1 MLVEIKSAQAE
12 LREPKYYWQFANTY
26 REKKE
31 KLKEH
36 IQREFKV
43 WRKYLKALEMK
54 VLDELHQSHFQTF
67 EEKFQ
72 AAKTQNQRMFTKI
85 TDLVDDVERL
95 IWQFRDKQTK
105 DQHYIDFKLANSE
118 TIDLILTKAEA

>member
-36 IQREFKV
+36 I
-43 WRKYLKALEMK
+43 
-54 VLDELHQSHFQTF
+54 
-67 EEKFQ
+67 
-72 AAKTQNQRMFTKI
+72 
-85 TDLVDDVERL
+85 
-95 IWQFRDKQTK
+95 
-105 DQHYIDFKLANSE
+105 
-118 TIDLILTKAEA
+118 